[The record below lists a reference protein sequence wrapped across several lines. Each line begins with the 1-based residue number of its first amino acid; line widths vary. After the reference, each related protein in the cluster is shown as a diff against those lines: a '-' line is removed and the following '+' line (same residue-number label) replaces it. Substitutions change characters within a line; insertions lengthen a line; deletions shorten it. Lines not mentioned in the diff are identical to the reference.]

1 MVVNL
6 RWVGRGAFTVGLL
19 WHLWP
24 SGTFMVTDKFFWFFC
39 WSICAVFVHQNIVI
53 FSTFTPSQ
61 CLYRFRFS
69 LFLHIEF
76 SIQLNGYF
84 WWKWFYFSFLNI
96 LYFCI
101 LKVSSSVGIFGGGL
115 CFEDL
120 KRWQAWSHR
129 FDHQNNKF
137 QIAGCFRFLV

>member
-24 SGTFMVTDKFFWFFC
+24 SGTFTVTDKFFWFF
-39 WSICAVFVHQNIVI
+39 VDLIVQYSFIKILSFSVCLHHHKVCRGLDFPFLLI
-53 FSTFTPSQ
+53 FRWVSSKMDIFGGSH
-61 CLYRFRFS
+61 CIFLFFKFS
-69 LFLHIEF
+69 C
-76 SIQLNGYF
+76 
-84 WWKWFYFSFLNI
+84 
-96 LYFCI
+96 CI
-101 LKVSSSVGIFGGGL
+101 LRLSSSVGIFGGGL